1 MVPASLGLCMGPCLR
16 VWGSSPVRLAA
27 AAAVVPERAR
37 PLEVELGVAEEGAV
51 EQRQQP
57 WHDELAVQPLHRLDR
72 ARAELRDA
80 PVRSMAQHAMSMH
93 MHMHMHRAC
102 ALARARA
109 S

>member
-57 WHDELAVQPLHRLDR
+57 KWSKAGKWATLETAGSSTRGIGYQAWPEEAQEPSWGTLT
-72 ARAELRDA
+72 LR
-80 PVRSMAQHAMSMH
+80 
-93 MHMHMHRAC
+93 
-102 ALARARA
+102 
-109 S
+109 